1 MYNKL
6 LEVWDWKHAVV
17 GTSTSG
23 VLVAMQNYFGVVGL
37 LISIISATVTII
49 LSTTKI
55 IDWFERRREKKAAK
69 KGVE

>member
-1 MYNKL
+1 MYSRL
-6 LEVWDWKHAVV
+6 LEAWDWKHAVV

-55 IDWFERRREKKAAK
+55 IDWFERRKEKKAAL
-69 KGVE
+69 KGKE

>member
-1 MYNKL
+1 M
-6 LEVWDWKHAVV
+6 
-17 GTSTSG
+17 GTSMSG

-55 IDWFERRREKKAAK
+55 IDWFERRKEKKAAL
-69 KGVE
+69 KGKE

>member
-1 MYNKL
+1 MYSRL
-6 LEVWDWKHAVV
+6 LEVWDWKYAVV

>member
-49 LSTTKI
+49 LSATKI
-55 IDWFERRREKKAAK
+55 IDWFERRKEKKAAL
-69 KGVE
+69 KGKE

>member
-6 LEVWDWKHAVV
+6 LEVWDWKHAVA

>member
-1 MYNKL
+1 MYSRL
-6 LEVWDWKHAVV
+6 LEVWDWKYAVV
-17 GTSTSG
+17 GTSMSG
-23 VLVAMQNYFGVVGL
+23 ALVALQNYFGVVGL
-37 LISIISATVTII
+37 LISIISATATII

>member
-1 MYNKL
+1 MYSRL
-6 LEVWDWKHAVV
+6 LEVWDWKYAVV
-17 GTSTSG
+17 GTSMSG